1 MYQCMKKYEH
11 SILHPICRRQL
22 PGLKVNI
29 TATWLVG
36 GQLGQEG
43 WVGGLGV
50 NDWGSQKNKK
60 KSSLTNP
67 CLTLNTILL
76 TYPDLKFQHS
86 R

>member
-1 MYQCMKKYEH
+1 MVQ
-11 SILHPICRRQL
+11 
-22 PGLKVNI
+22 VNI

-43 WVGGLGV
+43 WVGVLGV

>member
-11 SILHPICRRQL
+11 SILHTICRRQL

-36 GQLGQEG
+36 GQLGEEDR
-43 WVGGLGV
+43 VGGLGV
-50 NDWGSQKNKK
+50 NDWGSQKNKN

-67 CLTLNTILL
+67 
-76 TYPDLKFQHS
+76 HV
-86 R
+86 

>member
-1 MYQCMKKYEH
+1 MNTLYY
-11 SILHPICRRQL
+11 ILLICRRQL

-60 KSSLTNP
+60 KSMS
-67 CLTLNTILL
+67 
-76 TYPDLKFQHS
+76 DLKHNSFDLPRFEIPTQS
-86 R
+86 LI